1 MAVLWLPK
9 AYPTFSSHSK
19 SWELLKSKKYS
30 PTVGCHF
37 PELILKNAPER
48 CLPKMQLSVFHRS
61 ESLFCSEDKLM
72 MSRIGFMFTLM
83 AVCIAVTAT
92 ISPAQKPVFE
102 VASIKRSSATGGN
115 ASIGDQP
122 GGRFI
127 ASYITL
133 RRVIQFAYRDN
144 QQFIGG
150 PEWLD
155 SERWDIEARAPQG
168 TVPPRSSAFSI
179 AAPDTLA
186 IMVQSLLEE
195 RFQLKAHRE
204 TGELPLYELTVSKNG
219 AKIKLSEDQ
228 TPPTALLGGGGRQ
241 RGPLPRGGIRLGRG
255 DLEAQAQSLEVF
267 TTALGAI
274 YVDRPVVDKTGLKG
288 LYDIRLQWTPD
299 PGLTATVSPG
309 ANSTAASGSSIFNA
323 IEEQLGLK
331 LESGKG
337 PLPVL
342 VIDSIQRP
350 SEN

>member
-1 MAVLWLPK
+1 MARIG
-9 AYPTFSSHSK
+9 PTFT
-19 SWELLKSKKYS
+19 W
-30 PTVGCHF
+30 
-37 PELILKNAPER
+37 I
-48 CLPKMQLSVFHRS
+48 
-61 ESLFCSEDKLM
+61 
-72 MSRIGFMFTLM
+72 
-83 AVCIAVTAT
+83 AVCIALTAAVAA
-92 ISPAQKPVFE
+92 AQKPVFE
-102 VASIKRSSATGGN
+102 VASIKRSSAAGGN

-122 GGRFI
+122 GGRFV

-150 PEWLD
+150 PDWLD
-155 SERWDIEARAPQG
+155 SERWDIEGKAPEG

-186 IMVQSLLEE
+186 FMVQSLLEE

-204 TGELPLYELTVSKNG
+204 TRELPLYELTVSKNG

-228 TPPTALLGGGGRQ
+228 TPPTAVVGGGGRQ
-241 RGPLPRGGIRLGRG
+241 RGSLPRGGIRLGRG
-255 DLEAQAQSLEVF
+255 DLEAQAQSIELF
-267 TTALGAI
+267 ATALGAL

-299 PGLTATVSPG
+299 PGLNATLSPG
-309 ANSTAASGSSIFNA
+309 ATPAPASGPSLFNN

-331 LESGKG
+331 LEAGKG

-342 VIDSIQRP
+342 VIDSVQRP